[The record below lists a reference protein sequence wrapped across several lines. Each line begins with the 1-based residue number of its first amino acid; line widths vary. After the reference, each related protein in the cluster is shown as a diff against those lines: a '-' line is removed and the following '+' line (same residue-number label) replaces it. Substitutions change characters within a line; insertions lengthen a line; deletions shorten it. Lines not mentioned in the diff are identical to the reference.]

1 MSKFRRAV
9 LWAALALI
17 ILLTVLSIYGAFLG
31 AERAKAFFNSL
42 PLAVYWLAL
51 TAILIVGLVVFRRLI
66 RVPALLFIHA
76 GCILVLVGSLWASQ
90 AGHTIQS
97 RLFGIEKIP
106 AGRMA
111 ILEGRRENRV
121 VLEDGE
127 TTQVLPFYVRLEDFR
142 LEYYQPSYLHIQTP
156 QGRTW
161 RVPAKPEREISLG
174 PDIGTLKIVRVFES
188 FKIKIEDG
196 ARTAFDDPNAPPN
209 PALQVEIT
217 SPGGDVTSRYVFERF
232 PGHVHDED
240 ELLLRYRRV
249 IRDYVSELQVIED
262 DKVAA
267 EKDIEVNHPLHFGG
281 YHFYQH
287 SYDAEAGQYT
297 ILMVVSDT
305 GLNLVYAGYLMLC
318 GGVFWHFWAR
328 PIITAR
334 RRSQ

>member
-9 LWAALALI
+9 LWAALVFI
-17 ILLTVLSIYGAFLG
+17 ILLIALSIYGAFLG

-51 TAILIVGLVVFRRLI
+51 TAVFVVGLVAFRRLI
-66 RVPALLFIHA
+66 RVPGLLFIHA
-76 GCILVLVGSLWASQ
+76 GCILVLVGSIWASQ

-97 RLFGIEKIP
+97 RLFGINKIP
-106 AGRMA
+106 SGRMA
-111 ILEGRRENRV
+111 IFEGRRENRV

-127 TTQVLPFYVRLEDFR
+127 TTQVLPFYVRLKDFR

-156 QGRTW
+156 QGKTST
-161 RVPAKPEREISLG
+161 VPAETDREIWLG
-174 PDIGTLKIVRVFES
+174 RDVGTLRIVRVFES

-196 ARTAFDDPNAPPN
+196 TRMAFDDPNAPPN
-209 PALQVEIT
+209 PALQVEIK
-217 SPGGDVTSRYVFERF
+217 SPGGEVTSRYVFERF
-232 PGHVHDED
+232 PGHVHDKD

-249 IRDYVSELQVIED
+249 IRDYVSELEVIKEGD
-262 DKVAA
+262 IVA

-287 SYDAEAGQYT
+287 SYDAEASQYT

-318 GGVFWHFWAR
+318 GGVFWHFWAM
-328 PIITAR
+328 PIITAK
-334 RRSQ
+334 RSA